1 MRHTENLLLHVL
13 YTCILTYHTLFNID
27 YFYLNR
33 LYTSKWTTSYER
45 VITQVI
51 HKVHLHVHYYHCV
64 TYVYMQYNKY
74 TTFSIRI
81 ISLKLI
87 QVILNK
93 IEVYDY
99 FTCSLDM
106 TTCNILFCSVTSL
119 DYSWMTDLFMNLFW
133 YSNYD
138 CSSIMYIQW

>member
-1 MRHTENLLLHVL
+1 M
-13 YTCILTYHTLFNID
+13 
-27 YFYLNR
+27 
-33 LYTSKWTTSYER
+33 
-45 VITQVI
+45 
-51 HKVHLHVHYYHCV
+51 
-64 TYVYMQYNKY
+64 
-74 TTFSIRI
+74 
-81 ISLKLI
+81 KLI